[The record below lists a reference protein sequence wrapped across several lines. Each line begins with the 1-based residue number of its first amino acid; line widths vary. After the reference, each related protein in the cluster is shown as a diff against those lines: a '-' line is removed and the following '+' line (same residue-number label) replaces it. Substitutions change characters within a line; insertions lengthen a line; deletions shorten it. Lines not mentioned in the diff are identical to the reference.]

1 LILIQLEELRDQAKS
16 LAEFLID
23 NLGTRIRVRV
33 NGSTVQVDAPHTKD
47 VKLAVHKFLYHNAL
61 ADYRIVTAQKTL
73 TILPPKKEPRQAS
86 TPQVNSGA
94 GLSPF
99 SPYRVNSLSSV
110 EFSNYPAPSP
120 RKFKQ
125 PKKKRQT

>member
-33 NGSTVQVDAPHTKD
+33 KGSTVQVDAPHTKD
-47 VKLAVHKFLYHNAL
+47 VKLVVHKFLYHNAL
-61 ADYRIVTAQKTL
+61 ADYRVVMAQKTL
-73 TILPPKKEPRQAS
+73 TILPPKKEPRQA
-86 TPQVNSGA
+86 TPQVNGAA

-99 SPYRVNSLSSV
+99 SPYRVNSLSSL
-110 EFSNYPAPSP
+110 EFSNYPAPPP